1 MAIHGAWFT
10 DQEKPGIVIE
20 HRDPVTNTVV
30 DFSSG
35 YTFTAQIV
43 RGTSK
48 IVTQTTNM
56 TGAATSPNFTMS
68 EWDAATLTAVAADL
82 ATLGVDSYP
91 YEFRPYA
98 RANSKDE
105 VPTSMRPLIV
115 QFKVAAV

>member
-1 MAIHGAWFT
+1 MAVKGAWFT
-10 DQEKPGIVIE
+10 DQEKPGIPIE
-20 HRDPVTNTVV
+20 YRDPVTDTVV

-43 RGTSK
+43 RGATK
-48 IVTQTTNM
+48 VVTQTTNM

-68 EWDAATLTAVAADL
+68 EWDAATLTAIAADL
-82 ATLGVDSYP
+82 TSLGVTSYN

-105 VPTSMRPLIV
+105 VPTSLEPLIIR
-115 QFKVAAV
+115 FKAAAV